1 MRGRSIRGKLQSV
14 RRTSTASA
22 SEFVDDDEYG
32 RSFYQDRSMA
42 FFVRRAFQISS
53 ASWLLLCGMGSSAMS
68 QDAASSTATQLPGI
82 TVTSPSPI
90 VRRNVVPARTPVRVA
105 RMVPG
110 RDRAPTPTPAAQ
122 APPTPAAAAPQQ
134 GVLPIVT
141 DQFAT
146 VTVVPNDEIRR
157 EGGATL
163 GDLLFSKP
171 GITGSSFA
179 PGASSRPII
188 RGLDVNRVGIF
199 ENGVAGGGA
208 SDLGEDH
215 FVPIDPLA
223 TSQIEVIRGPAALR
237 YGSTSIGG
245 VVSATN
251 NRIPD
256 ALPSCTA
263 APFQTYG
270 LPAKAPLAN
279 VQSPGCVTAET
290 RTAVTSVNRGV
301 EGGVL
306 LDAGGGNFALHAD
319 AFGRTGG
326 DYSIPSYPYLFDPT
340 KPFNGR
346 QPNSAARTDGASIG
360 GSYIFDGGFIGAAIT
375 QNDALYHIPGIDG
388 ADHQTRIDAHQT
400 KITAKGE
407 YRPDAAAIDAIRFWA
422 GATDYRHNEIGL
434 ADPADPTTL
443 GVRQT
448 FTNKE
453 QEVRVEVQLMPFNLR
468 FATVTTA
475 FGLQAGHQ
483 ELTAP
488 SPDDPG
494 TLFNGLWDP
503 NRNTREAG
511 YVFNEFKFT
520 ETTKAQIAGRIEHV
534 DLTGS
539 TPDFPADFLPDGN
552 PQTSVGRNLNFT
564 PKSGSVGL
572 IQNLPYDL
580 VGSITAQYV
589 ERAPKPA
596 ELFSRGAHDATA
608 TFDIGNPNLT
618 IETAKSVEIGLR
630 RATGPLRFEAT
641 AYYTRFNNFIF
652 RRLTG
657 VMCDGDFESC
667 GAPDAELNQAVYS
680 QRDAIFRGGEFQSQL
695 DVAPWLGGIWGVENQ
710 FDIVR
715 ATFTDGTNV
724 PRIPPV
730 RVGGGVFWR
739 DANWLMRVNYLH
751 AFAQNDIAVIA
762 ETPTAGYNLLKAEVS
777 YRTKLDPAYFGARE
791 MFVGLVGDNLLN
803 ENIRN
808 SVSFTKDE
816 VLLPGIG
823 VRAFANLKF

>member
-1 MRGRSIRGKLQSV
+1 
-14 RRTSTASA
+14 
-22 SEFVDDDEYG
+22 
-32 RSFYQDRSMA
+32 MA
-42 FFVRRAFQISS
+42 FFVRRAFHISS
-53 ASWLLLCGMGSSAMS
+53 ASWLLLCGMGGSAMS
-68 QDAASSTATQLPGI
+68 QDAAPPPSSTQLPEI

-90 VRRNVVPARTPVRVA
+90 VRRNVVPSRTPA
-105 RMVPG
+105 RIARAVPG
-110 RDRAPTPTPAAQ
+110 RNRERTPQAQPTPV
-122 APPTPAAAAPQQ
+122 AAAPQR

-146 VTVVPNDEIRR
+146 VTVVPNEEIRR

-188 RGLDVNRVGIF
+188 RGLDVNRVGIL
-199 ENGVAGGGA
+199 ENGVGGGGA

-223 TSQIEVIRGPAALR
+223 TNQVEVIRGPASLR
-237 YGSTSIGG
+237 YGSQSIGG
-245 VVSATN
+245 IVSATN

-256 ALPSCTA
+256 ALPSCPA

-270 LPAKAPLAN
+270 LPAKAPLAG
-279 VQSPGCVTAET
+279 VESPSCATVET
-290 RTAVTSVNRGV
+290 RTAVSSVDRGV
-301 EGGVL
+301 EGGIL
-306 LDAGGGNFALHAD
+306 LDAGGGNFAVHAD
-319 AFGRTGG
+319 AYGRKTG
-326 DYSIPSYPYLFDPT
+326 DYNIPGYPYPFDQTRPV
-340 KPFNGR
+340 NGR
-346 QPNSAARTDGASIG
+346 QPNSATQADGASIG
-360 GSYIFDGGFIGAAIT
+360 GSYIFHGGFIGAAIT
-375 QNDALYHIPGIDG
+375 QNDVLYHIPGIDPT
-388 ADHQTRIDAHQT
+388 DHHTRIDGHQT
-400 KITAKGE
+400 KFTAKGE
-407 YRPDAAAIDAIRFWA
+407 YRPDSAAIDAIRFWA
-422 GATDYRHNEIGL
+422 GATDYKHNEFGL
-434 ADPADPTTL
+434 LDPADPTTD

-453 QEVRVEVQLMPFNLR
+453 QEGRVEVQLMPFNAR
-468 FATVTTA
+468 FAAVTTA
-475 FGLQAGHQ
+475 LGLQAGHQ

-494 TLFNGLWDP
+494 ALFNGLYSP
-503 NRNTREAG
+503 NNNNRVAG
-511 YVFNEFKFT
+511 YIFNELKFT
-520 ETTKAQIAGRIEHV
+520 ESTKGQIAGRIEHV
-534 DLTGS
+534 ELHGS

-552 PQTSVGRNLNFT
+552 PQTSIGRNLQYT

-572 IQNLPYDL
+572 LQTLPGDL
-580 VGSITAQYV
+580 VASITAQYV

-596 ELFSRGAHDATA
+596 ELFSRGPHDATG

-630 RATGPLRFEAT
+630 KATGPLRFEAT
-641 AYYTRFNNFIF
+641 AYYTRFDNFIF

-657 VMCDGDFESC
+657 VLCGGDFDSC
-667 GAPDAELNQAVYS
+667 GNGDPNNQGKQAVYS
-680 QRDAIFRGGEFQSQL
+680 QRDATFRGGEFQSQL
-695 DVAPWLGGIWGVENQ
+695 DIAKLYGGTWGIENQ

-739 DANWLMRVNYLH
+739 DANWLVRVNLLH
-751 AFAQNDIAVIA
+751 AFAHTDVAVIA
-762 ETPTAGYNLLKAEVS
+762 ETPTPGYNLLKAEFS
-777 YRTKLDPAYFGARE
+777 YNTKLDPARFGARE
-791 MFVGLVGDNLLN
+791 MTVGVVGNNLLN

-808 SVSFTKDE
+808 SVSYNKDE
-816 VLLPGIG
+816 VLMPGIG
-823 VRAFANLKF
+823 VRAFANFKY